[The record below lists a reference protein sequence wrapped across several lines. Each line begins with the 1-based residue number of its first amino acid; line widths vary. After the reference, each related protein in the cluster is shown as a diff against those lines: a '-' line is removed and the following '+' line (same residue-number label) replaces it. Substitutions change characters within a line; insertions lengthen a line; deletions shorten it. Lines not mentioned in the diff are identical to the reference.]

1 MVEMKIKSQ
10 TLENFKGVKE
20 STVTFDGKNARITGE
35 NGSGKTTYADGHN
48 FLWNDTDYEGN
59 SRPDVRTEGADDG
72 QITTV
77 REVVEVNGREFAF
90 EKSQKVKTSK
100 PDAEGKIKTTKT
112 NTFTINEV
120 PKSARDA
127 ADWLKNEVGIDDKT
141 FRMLSHPDAL
151 LQMAADKKGRSQVRD
166 ILFGMADNVTDAE
179 IASKHEELAEVAG
192 MLQKYTVEEIT
203 AQQNATKRK
212 IRENYGTNGERVDDR
227 IGGLLAAKQTV
238 DEAAVKQE
246 RADNDAAI
254 KKADETLEGINKELE
269 QIAEK
274 RQSCQWSISEGRK
287 KAAEQAR
294 ERKSD
299 ALAEYN
305 RVSGELNKLDSD
317 IRAENIVL
325 TGAKNDKERYET
337 HLRIANDWIANERAK
352 KFSNVCPTC
361 GQIIPEEKIAE
372 KRALFEQERKGEIS
386 RHKAEAETAK
396 KDIKDAEKRIKDA
409 EKKITEL
416 QIKRRDLVGVLGDKK
431 SAYETAEQSVR
442 TAENE
447 FDDTELTSE
456 IASLDAKATELREK
470 YARFKSARSEL
481 VEQSREIS
489 GKYAVIENNRQIDAK
504 VEELKNQRV
513 NWEQAKADCEK
524 ILDQLATLDMLKNQ
538 HMQDS
543 INAHFHIVKWKLFDR
558 QANGELRTDLCEP
571 MVDGHDLS
579 AMNTGRKILAKLD
592 IIDGLQRHYGCF
604 YPVWLDNAEALT
616 SNTTERIDMQSQLIM
631 LCAVENEPLKVT
643 TVG

>member
-1 MVEMKIKSQ
+1 MRIKEL
-10 TLENFKGVKE
+10 TVKNFKGVQE
-20 STVTFDGKNARITGE
+20 STVTLDGKDARITGE
-35 NGSGKTTYADGHN
+35 NGSGKTTYADAHN

-59 SRPDVRTEGADDG
+59 SRPDVRPEGADDG

-77 REVVEVNGREFAF
+77 REVVEVNGREFTF

-100 PDAEGKIKTTKT
+100 PDAEGKVKTTKV
-112 NTFTINEV
+112 NTYSINEV
-120 PKSARDA
+120 PKSQRDA

-179 IASKHEELAEVAG
+179 IASKHEELAEVAEL
-192 MLQKYTVEEIT
+192 LQKYTVEEIT

-212 IRENYGTNGERVDDR
+212 IRENYGTNGERIDDR

-238 DEAAVKQE
+238 DEASVKQE
-246 RADNDAAI
+246 RADNDSAI

-274 RQSCQWSISEGRK
+274 KQSCQWSISEGRK
-287 KAAEQAR
+287 KVAEKAR
-294 ERKSD
+294 QRCDD
-299 ALAEYN
+299 AFVEFNNASVELSRIDIQISAIN
-305 RVSGELNKLDSD
+305 TVLSGE
-317 IRAENIVL
+317 
-325 TGAKNDKERYET
+325 KNDKERYESS
-337 HLRIANDWIANERAK
+337 LKIANNQISEEKKR

-372 KRALFEQERKGEIS
+372 KRALFEQDRKGAIT
-386 RHKAEAETAK
+386 RHKTEVEAAK
-396 KDIKDAEKRIKDA
+396 KGIKSAEDRIKDREEKIA
-409 EKKITEL
+409 ALEKKREEVRAEL
-416 QIKRRDLVGVLGDKK
+416 VEKRTALDV
-431 SAYETAEQSVR
+431 AEQSVN

-456 IASLDAKATELREK
+456 IANLDAKATELREK
-470 YARFKSARSEL
+470 YARLKSAKNEL
-481 VEQSREIS
+481 VEQSRDIS
-489 GKYAVIENNRQIDAK
+489 AKYAVIENNKQIDAK
-504 VEELKNQRV
+504 VAELQSQRLAY
-513 NWEQAKADCEK
+513 EQAKADCER
-524 ILDQLATLDMLKNQ
+524 ILDQLTRLDMLKNQ

-643 TVG
+643 VVE